1 MQQGNLAHSMAKQND
16 ASLDYGV
23 DAPEVTRMFFLIAV
37 PMLAVGA
44 ALAYFFTATWIWGL
58 GLLLTLVALAP
69 LTLGIMMR
77 LYAWRG
83 KLRTRDWVLSRHAWR
98 GDETVLDIGAGRGL
112 MSIGAARF
120 APRGT
125 VHAIDIWRAEDL
137 TDNGAAGL
145 KKNIDAAGRQAQIQ
159 IHTMDARSMSFAD
172 GSIDVILSLLCLH
185 NIEDAKDR
193 QAACREIARVLK
205 PGGVAYIADYT
216 ATRSY
221 ADAFRAQGLTV
232 TGPINAV
239 PVALSLMFLVE
250 ARKPLA

>member
-1 MQQGNLAHSMAKQND
+1 MQQGTAATGTMD
-16 ASLDYGV
+16 RTLDYGV
-23 DAPEVTRMFFLIAV
+23 DAPEVTRMFFLIGTPLIA
-37 PMLAVGA
+37 AGA
-44 ALAYFFTATWIWGL
+44 ALIAFVSPSWVTWL
-58 GLLLTLVALAP
+58 GVLLMMVALAP

-83 KLRTRDWVLSRHAWR
+83 KLRTRDWVLARQDWK
-98 GDETVLDIGAGRGL
+98 GNETVLDIGAGRGL
-112 MSIGAARF
+112 MTIGAARKV
-120 APRGT
+120 PRGV

-137 TDNGAAGL
+137 TDNGEAGLRKNLDAAGL
-145 KKNIDAAGRQAQIQ
+145 IGRVQV
-159 IHTMDARSMSFAD
+159 HTMDARAMTFAD

-221 ADAFRAQGLTV
+221 AAAFAAEGLAV
-232 TGPINAV
+232 TGPINAI
-239 PVALSLMFLVE
+239 PVAPSLMFLVE
-250 ARKPLA
+250 ARKPLT

>member
-1 MQQGNLAHSMAKQND
+1 MQQGTAATGTMD
-16 ASLDYGV
+16 RTLDYGV
-23 DAPEVTRMFFLIAV
+23 DAPDVTRMFFLIGM
-37 PMLAVGA
+37 PLLAAGLTLTAFVGA
-44 ALAYFFTATWIWGL
+44 GWAMWLG
-58 GLLLTLVALAP
+58 GLLMLLALFP

-83 KLRTRDWVLSRHAWR
+83 KLWTRDWVLARHDWL
-98 GDETVLDIGAGRGL
+98 GTETVLDIGAGRGL
-112 MSIGAARF
+112 LSIGSARKV
-120 APRGT
+120 PHGV

-137 TDNGAAGL
+137 TDNGEAGLRKNIAAAGL
-145 KKNIDAAGRQAQIQ
+145 DGRVQ
-159 IHTMDARSMSFAD
+159 IHTMDVRAMTFSDA
-172 GSIDVILSLLCLH
+172 SIDVILSLLCLH

-221 ADAFRAQGLTV
+221 AAAFAAEGLMV
-232 TGPINAV
+232 TGPINAI

-250 ARKPLA
+250 ARKP